1 MVRKE
6 NFKKNNNNNNFDSP
20 KRKKIN
26 PAMNKNKVIKSE
38 KKNITKNAIQS
49 SPKFY
54 EGNPNKSNK
63 NINNKVNINVIKND
77 LSNSANYTKTLALK
91 YKETPKNKN
100 QVQNQIK
107 KVDKF
112 QKIGDLSKSFD
123 NTLTKEIIHKKQQII
138 DMKNNENEDLNQSFD
153 ASKNKRSISVV
164 HYFSSREKI
173 NRIEL
178 ENGISCILEI
188 KPEIFCIGN
197 LIGKIIL
204 FYLKS
209 LNEILSVAEH
219 HGTINSL
226 FLLHDGAILSTSAD
240 KKMKKISFKN
250 NYKSYNVDFVFN
262 GYNNYI
268 LKGIELKSN
277 HKIISCSWDK
287 KILIWEKDESNNKNK
302 KEYLNTDIYTE
313 RDRVIDILEIS
324 KHEFVSLSESEL
336 KFWDSS
342 SYDKLYVIKN
352 EKKFGESN
360 SLCKINDEIISVN
373 YYQNVQLINI
383 NDKNIVNSIKICD
396 GDLSQMIK
404 LDDESILIAE
414 EKNSDTYNIFY
425 VKQYEYIDGFL
436 SYISFKRNKYLKD
449 DRKLDKEIRSLI
461 QFSGGII
468 AQAVSGENNGKV
480 VGELVFYK

>member
-1 MVRKE
+1 
-6 NFKKNNNNNNFDSP
+6 
-20 KRKKIN
+20 
-26 PAMNKNKVIKSE
+26 
-38 KKNITKNAIQS
+38 
-49 SPKFY
+49 
-54 EGNPNKSNK
+54 
-63 NINNKVNINVIKND
+63 
-77 LSNSANYTKTLALK
+77 
-91 YKETPKNKN
+91 
-100 QVQNQIK
+100 
-107 KVDKF
+107 
-112 QKIGDLSKSFD
+112 
-123 NTLTKEIIHKKQQII
+123 
-138 DMKNNENEDLNQSFD
+138 
-153 ASKNKRSISVV
+153 
-164 HYFSSREKI
+164 
-173 NRIEL
+173 
-178 ENGISCILEI
+178 
-188 KPEIFCIGN
+188 
-197 LIGKIIL
+197 
-204 FYLKS
+204 
-209 LNEILSVAEH
+209 
-219 HGTINSL
+219 
-226 FLLHDGAILSTSAD
+226 LLYDGAILSTSAD

-342 SYDKLYVIKN
+342 SYDILYVIKN

-383 NDKNIVNSIKICD
+383 NDKNVVNSIKICD

-414 EKNSDTYNIFY
+414 EKNSDNYNIFY

-449 DRKLDKEIRSLI
+449 DKKLDKEIRSLI